1 MISDLIYV
9 NRDGVGLEE
18 VKLHAAKLAALRGL
32 TEKQNLTLQL
42 LAEET
47 VGMLRGLTGE
57 HEAEFHIET
66 DGLRFRLYL
75 STETTMT
82 ASLRKKLLSA
92 SSSGVNAG
100 AKGFG
105 GRLRDLFERIIEP
118 RENYL
123 ENGTAWGWRSVENAS
138 DPDPA
143 DVAVWS
149 MRRYQAE
156 ADKEAW
162 DALEQSVIVALA
174 DEVEFAILGDRVRMT
189 VSKSF
194 APAEREIV

>member
-1 MISDLIYV
+1 MTSDLIYV
-9 NRDGVGLEE
+9 NGDGIGLEE
-18 VKLHAAKLAALRGL
+18 VKQHAAKLAALRGL
-32 TEKQNLTLQL
+32 TEKQTLTLQL

-75 STETTMT
+75 STNTTMT

-92 SSSGVNAG
+92 SSSGVNAV
-100 AKGFG
+100 AKGVG
-105 GRLRDLFERIIEP
+105 GRLRDFFERLIEP

-123 ENGTAWGWRSVENAS
+123 ENGTAWGWRRIGDAP
-138 DPDPA
+138 DPVPA

-149 MRRYQAE
+149 LNRYKTE

-162 DALEQSVIVALA
+162 DELEQSVIVGLS
-174 DEVEFAILGDRVRMT
+174 DEVEFAIIGDRVLMT
-189 VSKSF
+189 VYKSF
-194 APAEREIV
+194 E

>member
-1 MISDLIYV
+1 MTSDLIYV
-9 NRDGVGLEE
+9 NSDGTGLEE
-18 VKLHAAKLAALRGL
+18 VKQHAAKLAALRGL
-32 TEKQNLTLQL
+32 TEKQTLTLQL

-57 HEAEFHIET
+57 HEAEFYIET
-66 DGLRFRLYL
+66 DGLLFRLCL
-75 STETTMT
+75 STDTTMT

-100 AKGFG
+100 AKSVG
-105 GRLRDLFERIIEP
+105 GRLRDLFERLIEP

-123 ENGTAWGWRSVENAS
+123 ENGTAWGWGRMGDAPDSV
-138 DPDPA
+138 PA

-149 MRRYQAE
+149 LNRYKTE

-162 DALEQSVIVALA
+162 DELEQSVIVGLS

-189 VSKSF
+189 VYKSF
-194 APAEREIV
+194 E

>member
-1 MISDLIYV
+1 MTSDLIYV
-9 NRDGVGLEE
+9 NSDGAGLEE
-18 VKLHAAKLAALRGL
+18 VKRHADKLAAMRGL
-32 TEKQNLTLQL
+32 TEKQTLTLQL

-57 HEAEFHIET
+57 HEAGFYIET

-75 STETTMT
+75 STDTTMT

-92 SSSGVNAG
+92 SSSGVNAAAHG
-100 AKGFG
+100 VG
-105 GRLRDLFERIIEP
+105 GRLRDLFERLIEP

-123 ENGTAWGWRSVENAS
+123 ENGTAWGWRGVDAPDSV
-138 DPDPA
+138 PA

-149 MRRYQAE
+149 LNRYKAE

-162 DALEQSVIVALA
+162 DALEQSVIVGLS
-174 DEVEFAILGDRVRMT
+174 DEVEFAITGDRVRMT
-189 VSKSF
+189 VYKNF
-194 APAEREIV
+194 E

>member
-1 MISDLIYV
+1 MTSDLIYV
-9 NRDGVGLEE
+9 NSDGTGLEE
-18 VKLHAAKLAALRGL
+18 VKQHAEKLAALRGL
-32 TEKQNLTLQL
+32 TEKQTLTLQL

-57 HEAEFHIET
+57 HEAEFYIET

-100 AKGFG
+100 AKGVG

-123 ENGTAWGWRSVENAS
+123 ENGTAWGWGKLGDAPDSV
-138 DPDPA
+138 PA

-149 MRRYQAE
+149 LNRYKTE

-162 DALEQSVIVALA
+162 DELEQSVIVGLS
-174 DEVEFAILGDRVRMT
+174 DEVEFAIMGDRVRMT
-189 VSKSF
+189 VYKSF
-194 APAEREIV
+194 E